1 MVSLTYDLHIHSCL
15 SPCGDEDMTPDNIAG
30 MAVVNGLDLIALTD
44 HNSCKN
50 CPALMKIAA
59 DYGILALP
67 GMELTTQEE
76 AHVVCLFASLSD
88 AMDFDAYVEQQLMPF
103 PNNEEIFGRQIIRD
117 ETDEICGSVENLLI
131 NATSIGFDQVY
142 DTVTRFH
149 GIMIPA
155 HLDKSTTSLLS
166 NLGFIPDSSRFSCF
180 ELKNMSN
187 LHRLRKEHPY
197 LNRCNV
203 ISNSD
208 AHYLEDI
215 RDPGYSLL
223 AEDRT
228 PQAVLAALEEVT
240 HIYESN

>member
-1 MVSLTYDLHIHSCL
+1 MVTLTYDLHIHSCL
-15 SPCGDEDMTPDNIAG
+15 SPCGDEDMTPGNIAG
-30 MAVVNGLDLIALTD
+30 MAVVNGLDVIALTD

-50 CPALMKIAA
+50 CPAFMKIAA

-76 AHVVCLFASLSD
+76 AHVVCLFARLSD
-88 AMDFDAYVEQQLMPF
+88 AMAFDAYVEKQLIPF
-103 PNNEEIFGRQIIRD
+103 PNNEDIFGRQIIRN
-117 ETDEICGSVENLLI
+117 EADEICGSVENLLI
-131 NATSIGFDQVY
+131 NATSIGFSQVY
-142 DTVTRFH
+142 DVVTRFH

-166 NLGFIPDSSRFSCF
+166 NLGFIPEDSRFTCF
-180 ELKNMSN
+180 ELKNMSH

-203 ISNSD
+203 ISSSD

-240 HIYESN
+240 HIL